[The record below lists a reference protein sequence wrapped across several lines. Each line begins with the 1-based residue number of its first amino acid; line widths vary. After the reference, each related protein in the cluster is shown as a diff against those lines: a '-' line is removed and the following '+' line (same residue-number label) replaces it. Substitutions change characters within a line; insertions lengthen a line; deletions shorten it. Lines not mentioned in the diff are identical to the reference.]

1 MQYEEALNITINE
14 MLMKKRNK
22 REDTIHTDNT
32 LPDVCAETL
41 QEGLLWDIKRKV
53 YKQARPKERI
63 NVHVKQ

>member
-1 MQYEEALNITINE
+1 
-14 MLMKKRNK
+14 MKRRNK

-32 LPDVCAETL
+32 LPDVCTETL

-53 YKQARPKERI
+53 CKQARPKERV